1 MIIVEFSGHRITKST
16 YYRYLP
22 TWVNIKHGH
31 RRKKKITKIS
41 RWEIY
46 SSRLDKKNET
56 KKTISHLALE
66 KQGPNYLFSPLSK
79 TGTRQA
85 ISCLV
90 SEKNRDQ
97 TGYFLSSLRKNN
109 EIRQAISCL
118 VLKKKPRLGRLF
130 LVLCWKKTETRQAT
144 YCPVLRKKKTET
156 RQASCLISKNL
167 SRISRK
173 LMDLFSTICLILLWR
188 FFPSIQVNTV
198 PVRCRKV
205 KKSVFYSHH

>member
-1 MIIVEFSGHRITKST
+1 MCIRSCFFYFLLNKQWTMFQKPTFIFWPSMKEDHSDKVVGGRYTRDMHHLIDHCRIFWPSHNKEYI

-22 TWVNIKHGH
+22 TWVSSTDIEE
-31 RRKKKITKIS
+31 KKITKIS

-118 VLKKKPRLGRLF
+118 VLKKKNR
-130 LVLCWKKTETRQAT
+130 
-144 YCPVLRKKKTET
+144 
-156 RQASCLISKNL
+156 
-167 SRISRK
+167 
-173 LMDLFSTICLILLWR
+173 D
-188 FFPSIQVNTV
+188 
-198 PVRCRKV
+198 
-205 KKSVFYSHH
+205 